1 MTNKKKTVVVAIM
14 GRLVKKTP
22 SRHYWLYD
30 GEKHYQVARLYDVHQ
45 SGHYEFINAEFST
58 KGEAIAFA
66 NKLNE
71 EGVTDIAQATKMAKT
86 LSEPK
91 KSNTGVIVKSKN
103 AVKIANVLDAAN
115 GQSSERLA
123 DCTDV
128 ALAVDTLDRKFK
140 GINKEGLV
148 IDVNPHVQSF
158 AHNYRGIPMVTTF
171 VLLYKYGKWRLMSSN
186 RVPCGAVR
194 FRVLKIEQKIRYSIL
209 RQYETF

>member
-1 MTNKKKTVVVAIM
+1 MEMTRGKWEAKT
-14 GRLVKKTP
+14 K
-22 SRHYWLYD
+22 YD

-86 LSEPK
+86 PSEPK

-103 AVKIANVLDAAN
+103 AVKITNVLDAAN
-115 GQSSERLA
+115 GQARERIT
-123 DCTDV
+123 DYYDV
-128 ALAVDTLDRKFK
+128 AIAVDSLTEKFK
-140 GINKEGLV
+140 GINKENLK
-148 IDVNPHVQSF
+148 IEVNIHAQKF
-158 AHNYRGIPMVTTF
+158 ARCYKGVPMATTF
-171 VLLYKYGKWRLMSSN
+171 VLLFKRGKWRLLSAN
-186 RVPCGAVR
+186 RVPCSATH
-194 FRVLKIEQKIRYSIL
+194 FRVLRMEEATRTSIL